1 MAGSGRPLKVRI
13 VRSFQRSV
21 VNPVA
26 RRSSRLTMLE
36 TTGRN
41 SGQPRRTA
49 IGGRRQGNSFW
60 FVSEHGYRSD
70 YVRNIQAAPAVR
82 LRLNRRWHTGTAV
95 LLPEDDT
102 AARLAWLGGGNSLAV
117 RALGTELLTIRVDL
131 ADE

>member
-1 MAGSGRPLKVRI
+1 MTGIGQPLKFRI

-41 SGQPRRTA
+41 SGQPRHTA

-70 YVRNIQAAPAVR
+70 YVRNIQAAPTVR
-82 LRLNRRWHTGTAV
+82 VRLNRRWHTGTAV

-102 AARLAWLGGGNSLAV
+102 AARLAWLGGANSLAV
-117 RALGTELLTIRVDL
+117 RVIGTELLTIRVDL
-131 ADE
+131 TDE